1 MFKGLIF
8 LLIIGFSGAYFVKNF
23 VGEIQEETGVYSSAK
38 KTAQID
44 QKYYR
49 ENSIGELVL
58 DLEGTPDN
66 EQARVWDESPVKT
79 DLLAAAPDFE
89 EMRYIAQE
97 RLCGSPI
104 KERVKGAILEAENDF
119 VSGELKAE
127 EINRLFDF

>member
-1 MFKGLIF
+1 MFKGLMI

-23 VGEIQEETGVYSSAK
+23 VGEIQEETAVYSSAK

-66 EQARVWDESPVKT
+66 EQVRVWKESPVKS
-79 DLLAAAPDFE
+79 DILAAAPDFE

-97 RLCGSPI
+97 RVCGSPI
-104 KERVKGAILEAENDF
+104 KEKVKGAISEAENDF
-119 VSGELKAE
+119 VSGKLKAE

>member
-1 MFKGLIF
+1 MFKGLVF
-8 LLIIGFSGAYFVKNF
+8 LLIIGFSGAYIVKNF
-23 VGEIQEETGVYSSAK
+23 VGEIQEETGAYSSAK

-66 EQARVWDESPVKT
+66 KQIRVWDESPVKT
-79 DLLAAAPDFE
+79 DLLAAVPDFE

-104 KERVKGAILEAENDF
+104 KEKVKGAILEAENSF

-127 EINRLFDF
+127 EINKLFDF

>member
-1 MFKGLIF
+1 MFKGLVF
-8 LLIIGFSGAYFVKNF
+8 LLIIGFSGAYIVKNF

-38 KTAQID
+38 KIAQTN

-66 EQARVWDESPVKT
+66 EQVRIWQESPVKS
-79 DLLAAAPDFE
+79 DILAAAPNFE

-104 KERVKGAILEAENDF
+104 KEKVNGAISEAENDF

-127 EINRLFDF
+127 EIDKLFEF